1 LPTNDVTVVPA
12 SSAVKTPAFTAE
24 VEPKTGA
31 ELARVIGQV
40 LSVDGKVLARAR
52 TIAGIKE

>member
-1 LPTNDVTVVPA
+1 MKD
-12 SSAVKTPAFTAE
+12 PAFIAEVTKAKLE